1 MNDLQMLQESINNI
15 RNTDSIKKLEQVS
28 SMVLMGLVIDK
39 SHEQEYITL
48 FQECQDRLRVMSIIS
63 GEEHPLLEVDVI
75 NEREKVERTML
86 MSMLLGIVEH
96 EIEVE
101 ERKMSFSLN

>member
-1 MNDLQMLQESINNI
+1 MNDLQMLQEGIENI

-28 SMVLMGLVIDK
+28 SMILMGLVVDK

-48 FQECQDRLRVMSIIS
+48 FQECQNRLRVLSIIS

-75 NEREKVERTML
+75 NEREKVERTMML
-86 MSMLLGIVEH
+86 SMLIGVVEH
-96 EIEVE
+96 EIKQE
-101 ERKMSFSLN
+101 EQKMSFSLN